1 MPRTFSGDEF
11 EVRVDSRKATIDLAQ
26 MKVNCAEDSMFEQIV
41 QTGMKLLLF
50 LSFIHLFMILSSIF
64 YSFNQTTSF
73 FSTSWAKMVKP
84 IFQKTK
90 YYTYYNCYFEIKEY
104 ENITFIMALAV
115 VFAKLI
121 KK

>member
-50 LSFIHLFMILSSIF
+50 LSFIHLFMIFSSIF

-73 FSTSWAKMVKP
+73 FSTSCAKMVKP

>member
-41 QTGMKLLLF
+41 QTGMTLLLF
-50 LSFIHLFMILSSIF
+50 LSFIHLFMIFSSIF

>member
-50 LSFIHLFMILSSIF
+50 LSFIHLFMIFSSIF
-64 YSFNQTTSF
+64 TALTKLHHSL
-73 FSTSWAKMVKP
+73 VP
-84 IFQKTK
+84 PGQKW
-90 YYTYYNCYFEIKEY
+90 
-104 ENITFIMALAV
+104 
-115 VFAKLI
+115 
-121 KK
+121 

>member
-50 LSFIHLFMILSSIF
+50 LSFIHLFMIFSSIF

>member
-50 LSFIHLFMILSSIF
+50 LSFIHLFMIFSSIF

-115 VFAKLI
+115 VLAKLI

>member
-26 MKVNCAEDSMFEQIV
+26 MKVNCADDSMFEQIV

-50 LSFIHLFMILSSIF
+50 LSFIHLFMIFSSIF

>member
-73 FSTSWAKMVKP
+73 FSTSWAKMVKT
-84 IFQKTK
+84 IFKK
-90 YYTYYNCYFEIKEY
+90 ISSIIH
-104 ENITFIMALAV
+104 NITVIL
-115 VFAKLI
+115 K
-121 KK
+121 

>member
-50 LSFIHLFMILSSIF
+50 FSFIHLFMIFSSIF

>member
-50 LSFIHLFMILSSIF
+50 FSFIHLFMIFSSIF

-84 IFQKTK
+84 IFQKNK